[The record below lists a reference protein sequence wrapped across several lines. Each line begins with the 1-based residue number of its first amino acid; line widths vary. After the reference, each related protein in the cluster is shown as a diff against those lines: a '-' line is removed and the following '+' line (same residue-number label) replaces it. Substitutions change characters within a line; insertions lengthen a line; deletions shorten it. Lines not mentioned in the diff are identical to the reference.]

1 MKYLLGKVETIITTI
16 AALPFAFAAIMV
28 VVLFRSAIL
37 PLLRFGVRRIS
48 KALTRQ

>member
-16 AALPFAFAAIMV
+16 AALPFAAVAILA
-28 VVLFRSAIL
+28 VVLYRSAIL
-37 PLLRFGVRRIS
+37 PLLRSSVGRIS

>member
-16 AALPFAFAAIMV
+16 AALPFAFVAILA
-28 VVLFRSAIL
+28 VVLYRSAIL

-48 KALTRQ
+48 KALTR